1 MSPGTGGTS
10 RTLWVWAGA
19 LLLLAF
25 AACSESQG
33 RNVYVASGCARCHGT
48 DLAGGTLGPSLKDL
62 KARWTRDELVRFL
75 ESPGAYAAQDGR
87 LGALE
92 KRYPMPMPRFAM
104 REETRRELVEFLLGQ
119 PD

>member
-1 MSPGTGGTS
+1 VIQGAVETS
-10 RTLWVWAGA
+10 RALRFWAGV
-19 LLLLAF
+19 LLLLACT
-25 AACSESQG
+25 ACAKSQG

-48 DLAGGTLGPSLKDL
+48 DLAGGALGPSLKDL
-62 KARWTRDELVRFL
+62 KTRWTRDDLVRFL
-75 ESPGAYAAQDGR
+75 ESPAVYAAQDSR
-87 LGALE
+87 LKALK